1 MRVVGADLSITS
13 TAMALI
19 NDGDVGM
26 LFNYKTKGKKTDGYP
41 EWCARI
47 NDVSYHV
54 LAQLG
59 RWKGLGRIDLIVIE
73 SPSHGSKF
81 GNPHERAAL
90 WWDVYRWAYGKNI
103 PVVTVAPTTRA
114 KYITGDGRADK
125 KAVLAAARAHW
136 ETELNISIAND
147 DEADAIGLG
156 DMGARFLGEP
166 LMAIWPTKNLETMGV
181 PAWPTSLSATKT
193 AIAA

>member
-1 MRVVGADLSITS
+1 MVGADLSITS
-13 TAMALI
+13 TALALI
-19 NDGDVGM
+19 NEGDVGM
-26 LFNYKTKGKKTDGYP
+26 LFNYKTKGKRTDGYP
-41 EWCARI
+41 EWCERI

-59 RWKGLGRIDLIVIE
+59 RWKGLGAIDLLVIE

-81 GNPHERAAL
+81 GNPHERAGL
-90 WWDVYRWAYGKNI
+90 WWDVYRWAYGKSI

-114 KYITGDGRADK
+114 KYLTGDGRADK
-125 KAVLAAARAHW
+125 KTVLAAARA
-136 ETELNISIAND
+136 TYGDALNIDIAND

-166 LMAIWPTKNLETMGV
+166 LVPTLPAKNLETMGV
-181 PAWPTSLSATKT
+181 PAWPTSSTAQPVASA
-193 AIAA
+193 A